1 MSIRKS
7 ITPDYL
13 VCLEDGQRFK
23 LLKRYLRS
31 RYGLTPEAYRHKW
44 GLPADYPMV
53 APNYAERLS
62 KLALTSGL
70 GKTDKAPARKALK
83 RKA

>member
-13 VCLEDGQRFK
+13 ICLEDGKK
-23 LLKRYLRS
+23 LKMLKRHLRTTYDMS
-31 RYGLTPEAYRHKW
+31 PQDYREKW

-53 APNYAERLS
+53 APNYAAQDEVVRSLRTA
-62 KLALTSGL
+62 LAV
-70 GKTDKAPARKALK
+70 R
-83 RKA
+83 